1 MNKSYVRLTI
11 AAATFLVF
19 WWASTVYY
27 MKYIHDV
34 GGTYWSMGIYGLPA
48 VLIGVWA
55 IDFYLRNMVW
65 FQRRY
70 SALAATDSLLAIV
83 LYLPSTILV
92 WGAIR
97 VFGIA

>member
-1 MNKSYVRLTI
+1 MNKAYVRLII
-11 AAATFLVF
+11 AVASFLVF

-34 GGTYWSMGIYGLPA
+34 GGTYWSVGIYGFPA
-48 VLIGVWA
+48 VLLAVWVV
-55 IDFYLRNMVW
+55 DFYLKNMAW

-70 SALAATDSLLAIV
+70 STLAAIDGLLAIV
-83 LYLPSTILV
+83 LYLPGTILV

>member
-1 MNKSYVRLTI
+1 MNKTYVRLII
-11 AAATFLVF
+11 ATATFIVF
-19 WWASTVYY
+19 WWLSAVYY

-34 GGTYWSMGIYGLPA
+34 GGTFWSIGIYGLPA
-48 VLIGVWA
+48 VLIAVWA
-55 IDFYLRNMVW
+55 IDFYLKNKAW

-70 SALAATDSLLAIV
+70 NALAAIDSLLAIV
-83 LYLPSTILV
+83 LYLPGTILV

>member
-1 MNKSYVRLTI
+1 MNKTYVRLII
-11 AAATFLVF
+11 ATATVLVF

-34 GGTYWSMGIYGLPA
+34 GGTYWSIGIYGLPA
-48 VLIGVWA
+48 VLIAVWA
-55 IDFYLRNMVW
+55 IDFYLINMAW

-70 SALAATDSLLAIV
+70 NALAAIDSLLAIV
-83 LYLPSTILV
+83 LYLPGTILV
-92 WGAIR
+92 GWAIR